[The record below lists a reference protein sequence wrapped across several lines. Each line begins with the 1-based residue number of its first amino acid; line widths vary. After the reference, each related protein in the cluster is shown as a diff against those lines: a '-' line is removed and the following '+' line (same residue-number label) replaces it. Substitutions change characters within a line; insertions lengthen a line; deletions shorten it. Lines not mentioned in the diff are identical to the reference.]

1 MMTAA
6 AAGYQMTGAYPAD
19 LQVEPPQVQPRLS
32 VFFRIILAI
41 PHLIILSALGYVVG
55 VTALISWIA
64 ILITGKCPDGLWK
77 FHAGYLRWYARAYAY
92 LCLLTCTYPPFSF
105 DEEAS
110 YPARF
115 FVEQQLEGRNR
126 LTVFFRLILVI
137 PHMIALAVLGIV
149 ASILLLIGWIVALV
163 TGSVPAGI
171 HTFLAGTLRWTLRVN
186 AYLYLLRDEYPP
198 FSLS

>member
-6 AAGYQMTGAYPAD
+6 AAGYQATGAYPAD
-19 LQVEPPQVQPRLS
+19 FQVEPPAPQSRLT

-41 PHLIILSALGYVVG
+41 PHLIILGALNYVVG
-55 VTALISWIA
+55 VTALIAWVA
-64 ILITGKCPDGLWK
+64 ILVTGKCPDGLWK
-77 FHAGYLRWYARAYAY
+77 FHAGYLRWYGRAYAY
-92 LCLLTCTYPPFSF
+92 IELLNDRYPPFSL
-105 DEEAS
+105 DDDPN

-115 FVEQQLEGRNR
+115 IVEPQLEARNR
-126 LTVFFRLILVI
+126 LTVFLRLILVI
-137 PHMIALAVLGIV
+137 PHGIALAVLGIV

-171 HTFLAGTLRWTLRVN
+171 HNFLAGVLRWTMRVL
-186 AYLYLLRDEYPP
+186 AYAYLLRDEYPP